1 MPNLQDRQVMAKSRR
16 YVRGLCT
23 GSPLSRER
31 LGISSVGPNPA
42 HETLSLPADLAT
54 PLARARRGLR
64 ATTVEGAVFCLA
76 LWLTLPR
83 STGAQVPETGPNL
96 WGQAVVDIQFSCEA
110 HLTLAD
116 FPGVVTQEVGQPLD
130 PSKIRDSLK
139 KLFATG
145 RFTELRAEAQP
156 GQGGVHLV
164 FVGRAQYFVGVVQVE
179 GTPSTLEPRVLLTS
193 TRLRLGQPVS
203 DDLFIAGQRHISEL
217 LVSNGYYRAVVRYRF
232 HPDPATQE
240 AEAIFSVFPG
250 KPARLSGVEFQGH
263 PGFPPVK
270 LAKEA
275 GWHHG
280 IQLTSAR
287 LERGLYK
294 LRQFFLARNRLQAT
308 VSVLKREYDADRNTE
323 KLLVKV
329 ESGPLFRVR
338 IEAAGIPP
346 SKPKSLLPSWV
357 RARVEATRISHSKL
371 KSLLPVYRDGVVDQP
386 SLERCSRIL
395 EDYFQER
402 GYFSAEV
409 KATRESDAASQRLD
423 LTFSA
428 SLGGRG
434 EFEGYGF
441 EGNRAIPTT
450 QLMAVVSRPAQ
461 GMFSRTPLFSRTL
474 VENKLSTLTS
484 LYQSRGFLNVR
495 ITPSVDDYFHGQPNH
510 RFVTF
515 QVEEGPQTTVR
526 QLALTGVPASMQKA
540 LWPSLLTKPAQP
552 YSPGRAASD
561 RDTISDYLANLGYTQ
576 AEVNWRSASLST
588 QHQVDV
594 DFSVELG
601 PQERIR
607 RIVVLG
613 NEHTRIGVIRR
624 ELVIHPGEPLSQD
637 NVAQSQSHLY
647 EIGMFSQAQIAPQE
661 VPSSETEKTVLVGV
675 DETRRWTLGYGGGLE
690 VQRLGSNNP
699 QGTFKASPR
708 ISLNL
713 NRIDVGGR
721 DQTYTLW
728 GRLSYIET
736 GAGTTYVIPYLANRR
751 DLSLR
756 INGLADVSRDVL
768 TFTDVQEGGAVTIEK
783 RYSPSTAIS
792 ASYNFSRVQ
801 ARDLSGHIP
810 APEATELSRAAR
822 VAGFGGSF
830 VSDRRDDPLDATR
843 GSYLLAD
850 AGIMYKDFGSQTPTQ
865 DWPYF
870 ANFVRVMGQYAT
882 YYRVNSHLVFARNTR
897 VGLDTP
903 FGRDGNIPLPEK
915 LFMGGTNSH
924 RGFSINQAGPRD
936 PTTGYPIGGNALFFN
951 SVELRTRL
959 AQEKLGLVLFN
970 DTGNVFT
977 SFRRMRLLQ
986 FSQTRR
992 LSAVDAL
999 DYDSDA
1005 VGIGLRY
1012 KTPVGP
1018 LSFDVG
1024 YNLNPP
1030 RYQIVP
1036 QTGPVQVQQLARF
1049 QFFLSVGQSF

>member
-1 MPNLQDRQVMAKSRR
+1 
-16 YVRGLCT
+16 
-23 GSPLSRER
+23 
-31 LGISSVGPNPA
+31 
-42 HETLSLPADLAT
+42 
-54 PLARARRGLR
+54 
-64 ATTVEGAVFCLA
+64 
-76 LWLTLPR
+76 
-83 STGAQVPETGPNL
+83 
-96 WGQAVVDIQFSCEA
+96 VVDIQLSCDA
-110 HLTLAD
+110 HLTITD

-130 PSKIRDSLK
+130 PSKISDSLK
-139 KLFATG
+139 RLFAAG

-179 GTPSTLEPRVLLTS
+179 GTPGTMEPRTLLTS

-203 DDLFIAGQRHISEL
+203 DDLLVAAQRHISEL
-217 LVSNGYYRAVVRYRF
+217 LLSNGYYRAVVRYRL

-250 KPARLSGVEFQGH
+250 KPARFSGVEFQGH
-263 PGFPPVK
+263 PGFPPAK

-275 GWHHG
+275 GWRHG

-294 LRQFFLARNRLQAT
+294 LHLFFLSRNRLQAT
-308 VSVLKREYDADRNTE
+308 ASVLKREYDADHNTE

-329 ESGPLFRVR
+329 ESGPLFRIRV
-338 IEAAGIPP
+338 EAAGIPP
-346 SKPKSLLPSWV
+346 SKPASLLPSWV
-357 RARVEATRISHSKL
+357 RARIEASRISHSKL
-371 KSLLPVYRDGVVDQP
+371 KSLLPVYRDGVVDQL
-386 SLERCSRIL
+386 SLERCNRIL

-409 KATRESDAASQRLD
+409 KAAREFDAASQSLD
-423 LTFSA
+423 LTFRVN
-428 SLGGRG
+428 LGARG

-441 EGNRAIPTT
+441 KGNRAIPTT

-474 VENKLSTLTS
+474 LENKLSTLNS
-484 LYQSRGFLNVR
+484 LYQSRGFLDVR
-495 ITPSVDDYFHGQPNH
+495 ITPSMDDYFQGQPRH

-526 QLALTGVPASMQKA
+526 QLALTGAPASMQKT

-561 RDTISDYLANLGYTQ
+561 RDTISDYLANLGYAQ
-576 AEVNWRSASLST
+576 AEVNWRSSPVNE

-594 DFSVELG
+594 EFQIELG
-601 PQERIR
+601 RQERIR
-607 RIVVLG
+607 RIVVVG
-613 NEHTRIGVIRR
+613 NQHTRLGVIRR
-624 ELVIHPGEPLSQD
+624 ELALRQGQPLSQS
-637 NVAQSQSHLY
+637 NVAESQSHLY
-647 EIGMFSQAQIAPQE
+647 GLGMFSQVQIASQD

-675 DETRRWTLGYGGGLE
+675 DESRRWTLGYGGGLE

-713 NRIDVGGR
+713 NRLDVGGR

-728 GRLSYIET
+728 GRLSYLET
-736 GAGTTYVIPYLANRR
+736 GAGMTYVIPSLANRR
-751 DLSLR
+751 DLNLR
-756 INGLADVSRDVL
+756 INGLIDRTRDVL
-768 TFTDVQEGGAVTIEK
+768 TFTDDQKGGSVTVEK
-783 RYSPSTAIS
+783 RFSPSTAIS
-792 ASYNFSRVQ
+792 ANYSFSRVE
-801 ARDLSGHIP
+801 ALDLSSHIS
-810 APEATELSRAAR
+810 PEEVPLLKGPTW
-822 VAGFGGSF
+822 VGGFGGSF
-830 VSDRRDDPLDATR
+830 VSDHRDDPLDATR
-843 GSYLLAD
+843 GSYSLAD
-850 AGIMYKDFGSQTPTQ
+850 AGIMSKGLGSQS
-865 DWPYF
+865 
-870 ANFVRVMGQYAT
+870 NFVRLMGQNAT
-882 YYRVNSHLVFARNTR
+882 YYQLNSHLVLARNTR
-897 VGLDTP
+897 VGMESPYGSKEVIFVPSPVPGQPPIRTLTDQL
-903 FGRDGNIPLPEK
+903 PLPER
-915 LFMGGTNSH
+915 LFMGGINSH

-936 PTTGYPIGGNALFFN
+936 PQSGYPVGGNALFFN
-951 SVELRTRL
+951 SVELRWRL
-959 AQEKLGLVLFN
+959 AQQKLGLVLFN

-977 SFRRMRLLQ
+977 TIRRMRLLK
-986 FSQTRR
+986 FSQTRP
-992 LSAVDAL
+992 LTHVDTL

-1005 VGIGLRY
+1005 VGVGLRY

-1030 RYQIVP
+1030 RYTAP
-1036 QTGPVQVQQLARF
+1036 GGVQQLARF